1 CCVICLTALISE
13 EFKVVNAED
22 LNSVSDINLKEKDE
36 EEAKK
41 CQRLNVDFSDLS
53 RSIKTSS
60 NWEDCLPLL
69 EDIQE
74 YRSTAQE
81 SEKKDILEDY
91 LHICKKRLK
100 QRDGNARK
108 R

>member
-1 CCVICLTALISE
+1 M
-13 EFKVVNAED
+13 
-22 LNSVSDINLKEKDE
+22 
-36 EEAKK
+36 
-41 CQRLNVDFSDLS
+41 
-53 RSIKTSS
+53 
-60 NWEDCLPLL
+60 PLL

-91 LHICKKRLK
+91 LRICKKRLK

-108 R
+108 RRQRKRL